1 MHFSPVS
8 FWLICGLVL
17 VGLELLTGTFYLLI
31 IGVGTLLAAAVAW
44 LGQGPVIQLL
54 AASIGSLLG
63 VLLLWQRR
71 KADTGLAAASP
82 SLDIGQ
88 QVERISSPQD
98 RLQVRYRGTVW
109 QAEWLNAPAA
119 EGVPLYIHAMR
130 QNVLIISDQPVQ
142 QA

>member
-17 VGLELLTGTFYLLI
+17 IGLELLTGTFYLLI
-31 IGVGTLLAAAVAW
+31 IGGGTLLAAAVAW
-44 LGQGPVIQLL
+44 LGQGPVTQLL

-71 KADTGLAAASP
+71 KNSGGPAGTVP

-88 QVERISSPQD
+88 QVERVSPQQG
-98 RLQVRYRGTVW
+98 RMQVRYRGTLW
-109 QAEWLNAPAA
+109 QAEWLGEPAA
-119 EGVPLYIHAMR
+119 ENAPLYIHAMR
-130 QNVLIISDQPVQ
+130 QNVLVISDQPVQ
-142 QA
+142 HP